1 MSANFMEKFVSQDL
15 ECGISLY
22 IMKPS
27 SSNEVQNLWQHLLA
41 QKASKTRA
49 STSVSE
55 ATWVHQDANRPEP
68 RRRREQKEVDKD
80 DSTPQKKHKVRWTN
94 ELQEKFLEAI
104 NHLGLESKRPY
115 ACFLSDMVVIL
126 LLFFFFSPS
135 SNFNYYSLSL
145 SLSLSFFL
153 IFFSHYLNVG
163 AVPKRVSEFM
173 NVPGLTR
180 HHVASHLQVCSL
192 VCFTYAVQYY
202 HIFPF

>member
-27 SSNEVQNLWQHLLA
+27 NSNEVQNLWQHLLA
-41 QKASKTRA
+41 QKASKTMA

-94 ELQEKFLEAI
+94 ELQENFLEAI

-126 LLFFFFSPS
+126 LLFCFVFFLHLQILTIIL
-135 SNFNYYSLSL
+135 SLSL
-145 SLSLSFFL
+145 SLSLSL
-153 IFFSHYLNVG
+153 IFLDF
-163 AVPKRVSEFM
+163 
-173 NVPGLTR
+173 
-180 HHVASHLQVCSL
+180 
-192 VCFTYAVQYY
+192 
-202 HIFPF
+202 FPII

>member
-1 MSANFMEKFVSQDL
+1 MSTNFMEKFVSRDL

-27 SSNEVQNLWQHLLA
+27 NSNEVQNLWQHLLA
-41 QKASKTRA
+41 QKASKTMA

-55 ATWVHQDANRPEP
+55 TTWVHQDANRPEP

-115 ACFLSDMVVIL
+115 ACFLSNMVVIL
-126 LLFFFFSPS
+126 LLFLFFISPS

-145 SLSLSFFL
+145 SFFL
-153 IFFSHYLNVG
+153 IFF
-163 AVPKRVSEFM
+163 
-173 NVPGLTR
+173 
-180 HHVASHLQVCSL
+180 
-192 VCFTYAVQYY
+192 
-202 HIFPF
+202 FPLFECRGCP

>member
-126 LLFFFFSPS
+126 LLFFFFFSPS
-135 SNFNYYSLSL
+135 SNFNYYSLS
-145 SLSLSFFL
+145 FFL
-153 IFFSHYLNVG
+153 IFF
-163 AVPKRVSEFM
+163 F
-173 NVPGLTR
+173 
-180 HHVASHLQVCSL
+180 
-192 VCFTYAVQYY
+192 
-202 HIFPF
+202 FPLFECRGCP